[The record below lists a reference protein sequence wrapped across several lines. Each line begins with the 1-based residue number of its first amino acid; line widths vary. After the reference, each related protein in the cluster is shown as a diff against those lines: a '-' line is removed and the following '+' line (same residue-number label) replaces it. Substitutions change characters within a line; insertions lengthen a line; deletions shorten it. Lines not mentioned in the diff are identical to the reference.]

1 MSDNMRGAVFMTL
14 AMGFFAIED
23 MALKAAAREVPIGQ
37 AVLMFGLAGLLVF
50 VVWTKRE
57 GRAVFHPAV
66 LSRAMLIRSLC
77 EIGGRLFF
85 ALAIA
90 LTPLSSASAI
100 LQATPLV
107 VAIGAVVFFGE
118 QVGWRR
124 WIAIVVGFIGVLVV
138 LRPGLD
144 GFEPASI
151 FAVLGM
157 LGFAGRDLAT
167 RASPATMTTA
177 QLGVL
182 GFVVLSVT
190 GVVLLGVS
198 GGAQWPGPQSLGFV
212 ALATGAGVL
221 AYAGLTRAMRM
232 GEVSV
237 VAPFRYS
244 RLLFAVALGI
254 SVFGETLDLP
264 MMLGSLIIIGSGV
277 FLLRRS

>member
-1 MSDNMRGAVFMTL
+1 MRGAVFMTL

-23 MALKAAAREVPIGQ
+23 MALKAAAREIPIGQ

-50 VVWTKRE
+50 VLWTKRE
-57 GRAVFHPAV
+57 GSRVFHPAV
-66 LSRAMLIRSLC
+66 LSRAMIVRSVC

-124 WIAIVVGFIGVLVV
+124 WVAIAAGFVGVLIV
-138 LRPGLD
+138 LRPGLE

-190 GVVLLGVS
+190 GGVLLAVS
-198 GGAQWPGPQSLGFV
+198 GGAQWPGRESLWFV

-221 AYAGLTRAMRM
+221 AYSGLTRAMRT

-244 RLLFAVALGI
+244 RLLFAVALGVG
-254 SVFGETLDLP
+254 VFGETLDAP
-264 MMLGSLIIIGSGV
+264 MMIGSAVIIGSGI

>member
-1 MSDNMRGAVFMTL
+1 MSSSMRGAVFMTL

-23 MALKAAAREVPIGQ
+23 MALKAAAREIPIGQ

-50 VVWTKRE
+50 VLWTKRE
-57 GRAVFHPAV
+57 GSRVFHPAV
-66 LSRAMLIRSLC
+66 LSRAMIVRSVC

-124 WIAIVVGFIGVLVV
+124 WVAIAAGFVGVLIV
-138 LRPGLD
+138 LRPGLE

-190 GVVLLGVS
+190 GGVLLAVS
-198 GGAQWPGPQSLGFV
+198 GGAQWPGRESLWFV

-221 AYAGLTRAMRM
+221 AYSGLTRAMRT

-244 RLLFAVALGI
+244 RLLFAVALGVG
-254 SVFGETLDLP
+254 VFGETLDAP
-264 MMLGSLIIIGSGV
+264 MMIGSAVIIGSGI